1 MTDFTVIPAV
11 DIRGGKCVR
20 LYRGQ
25 AEKETVFDADPL
37 QVAKRWEDEGAS
49 LLHVVDLDGAFEGSP
64 VNVGVIERIVCSLSI
79 PVQVGG
85 GIRSTGDVRSY
96 IDAGVS
102 RVIVGT
108 AAFESEGWLEE
119 VVGEFGER
127 LVVGLDLKD
136 EKVAVS
142 GWTGD
147 TGKTAGEALER
158 LTGAGVRRIIYT
170 NVGRD
175 GTLEGPDLEGIE
187 KVARMS
193 QVPVIASGGVSRL
206 EDVLDVWRLSDLGV
220 EGVIVGMAL
229 YRGRLNLPEALR
241 AVDEV
246 RP

>member
-108 AAFESEGWLEE
+108 AAFEIEGWLEE
-119 VVGEFGER
+119 VAGELGER

-170 NVGRD
+170 NVGKD
-175 GTLEGPDLEGIE
+175 GTLEGPDLEGVE
-187 KVARMS
+187 RLARMS
-193 QVPVIASGGVSRL
+193 QVPVIASGGVSGVK
-206 EDVLDVWRLSDLGV
+206 DVLDLWRLSDLGV
-220 EGVIVGMAL
+220 EGIIVGMAL
-229 YRGRLNLPEALR
+229 YRGLLTLPDALR

-246 RP
+246 SP

>member
-25 AEKETVFDADPL
+25 ADKETVFDTDPL

-49 LLHVVDLDGAFEGSP
+49 LLHVVDLDGAFEGRP
-64 VNVGVIERIVCSLSI
+64 VNVGTIERIAGGLSI

-85 GIRSTGDVRSY
+85 GIRNSRDARFY

-108 AAFESEGWLEE
+108 AAFGTSGWLEDAAR
-119 VVGEFGER
+119 EFGER
-127 LVVGLDLKD
+127 LVVGLDVKD

-147 TGKTAGEALER
+147 SGLTAGEALER
-158 LTGAGVRRIIYT
+158 LTGAGVERIIYT

-187 KVARMS
+187 RLARMS
-193 QVPVIASGGVSRL
+193 QVPVIASGGVSRVK
-206 EDVLDVWRLSDLGV
+206 DVLDVWRLSDLGV
-220 EGVIVGMAL
+220 EGIIVGMAF
-229 YRGRLNLPEALR
+229 YRGLLTLPEALR

-246 RP
+246 SS

>member
-64 VNVGVIERIVCSLSI
+64 VNVGLIERIVCSLSI

-85 GIRSTGDVRSY
+85 GIRSTGDARAY

-119 VVGEFGER
+119 VAGELGER

-147 TGKTAGEALER
+147 TGKTTGEALER

>member
-64 VNVGVIERIVCSLSI
+64 VNVGLIERIVCSLSI

-85 GIRSTGDVRSY
+85 GIRSTGDARAY

-119 VVGEFGER
+119 VAGELGER